1 MMSLMT
7 RSSSPWARQWLSH
20 LALPLVISGLVSG
33 VFVAGCSSAAQDDGT
48 KTKLATDL
56 VQCRNDLREMKD
68 ALAQAK
74 AELQKA
80 QKSSVVQL
88 DAVDV
93 PAGQQKQ
100 NGGGKEGNVSP
111 DAVAKVVKLNA
122 TGFRACYEKALK
134 RKPDLQYV
142 SSVTAR
148 FSVRN
153 TGNAQGVGFAPHT
166 DGEMEHCMS
175 QLMEKWK
182 FPTFQGD
189 PVAFEV
195 PVNLVAR

>member
-1 MMSLMT
+1 MRLSLAT
-7 RSSSPWARQWLSH
+7 LS
-20 LALPLVISGLVSG
+20 LPLSFTLLACGG
-33 VFVAGCSSAAQDDGT
+33 PAQDDGA
-48 KTKLATDL
+48 KAKLATDL
-56 VQCRNDLREMKD
+56 VQCRNDLSDLKGQL
-68 ALAQAK
+68 ALAK
-74 AELQKA
+74 AELAKA
-80 QKSSVVQL
+80 LASQTMKL
-88 DAVDV
+88 DPVDASN
-93 PAGQQKQ
+93 PTAHH
-100 NGGGKEGNVSP
+100 NASKEGNVSP
-111 DAVAKVVKLNA
+111 EAVAKVVKLNA

-142 SSVTAR
+142 SSVNAH

-153 TGNAQGVGFAPHT
+153 TGNAQDVGFSPRT

-175 QLMEKWK
+175 SLMEKWK

>member
-1 MMSLMT
+1 
-7 RSSSPWARQWLSH
+7 
-20 LALPLVISGLVSG
+20 LVCVLGACG
-33 VFVAGCSSAAQDDGT
+33 GAPQDDGS
-48 KTKLATDL
+48 KAKLAGEL
-56 VQCRNDLREMKD
+56 VQCKNDLLSLKEQ
-68 ALAQAK
+68 LAQAK
-74 AELQKA
+74 ADLAKA
-80 QKSSVVQL
+80 QQAATVKL
-88 DAVDV
+88 EPVDV
-93 PAGQQKQ
+93 KVGGQQKPTS
-100 NGGGKEGNVSP
+100 GGKEGNVSP
-111 DAVAKVVKLNA
+111 DAVAKVVKANA

-142 SSVTAR
+142 SAVTAR

-153 TGNAQGVGFAPHT
+153 TGSAQGVSFAPHT

>member
-1 MMSLMT
+1 MR
-7 RSSSPWARQWLSH
+7 RSSLPIFVSS
-20 LALPLVISGLVSG
+20 LALLTL
-33 VFVAGCSSAAQDDGT
+33 AGCPEKPKDDGA
-48 KTKLATDL
+48 KAKLATEL
-56 VQCRNDLREMKD
+56 VQCRNDLRDLKEQ
-68 ALAQAK
+68 AAVAK
-74 AELQKA
+74 AELEKCQQAATVK
-80 QKSSVVQL
+80 L
-88 DAVDV
+88 DPVDV
-93 PAGQQKQ
+93 KVGGQQG
-100 NGGGKEGNVSP
+100 NSGGGGKEGNVSP
-111 DAVAKVVKLNA
+111 EAVAKVVKLNA

-153 TGNAQGVGFAPHT
+153 TGNAQNVSFGPRT
-166 DGEMEHCMS
+166 DAEMEHCMA

>member
-1 MMSLMT
+1 MRLP
-7 RSSSPWARQWLSH
+7 RL
-20 LALPLVISGLVSG
+20 LPLLGLG
-33 VFVAGCSSAAQDDGT
+33 ALAACSSAPKDDGT
-48 KTKLATDL
+48 KTKLATEL
-56 VQCRNDLREMKD
+56 VQCRNDLRDLKEQL
-68 ALAQAK
+68 ALAK
-74 AELQKA
+74 AEVTKCQQA
-80 QKSSVVQL
+80 ATVRL
-88 DAVDV
+88 DPVDV
-93 PAGQQKQ
+93 KAGHPSTG
-100 NGGGKEGNVSP
+100 GGGKEGNVSP
-111 DAVAKVVKLNA
+111 EAVAKVVKLNS

-153 TGNAQGVGFAPHT
+153 TGNAQGVGFAPRT
-166 DGEMEHCMS
+166 DGEMERCMA

>member
-1 MMSLMT
+1 MRRRLAVTSLCGLSLVCVFGACGG
-7 RSSSPWARQWLSH
+7 SS
-20 LALPLVISGLVSG
+20 
-33 VFVAGCSSAAQDDGT
+33 QDDGS
-48 KTKLATDL
+48 KAKLASEL
-56 VQCRNDLREMKD
+56 VQCKNDLLTLKEQ
-68 ALAQAK
+68 LAQAK
-74 AELQKA
+74 ADLQKA
-80 QKSSVVQL
+80 QQASTVKL
-88 DAVDV
+88 EPVDV
-93 PAGQQKQ
+93 KVGGPTQHAT
-100 NGGGKEGNVSP
+100 GGKEGNVSP

-142 SSVTAR
+142 SAVTAR

-153 TGNAQGVGFAPHT
+153 TGNAQGVSFAPHT
-166 DGEMEHCMS
+166 DGEMERCMS

-182 FPTFQGD
+182 FPTFQGE

>member
-1 MMSLMT
+1 MRRLADRAPVLSLC
-7 RSSSPWARQWLSH
+7 
-20 LALPLVISGLVSG
+20 LVSG
-33 VFVAGCSSAAQDDGT
+33 LLGACGSTPTDDGS
-48 KTKLATDL
+48 KAKLAGDL
-56 VQCRNDLREMKD
+56 VQCKNDLLSMKEQV
-68 ALAQAK
+68 AQCK
-74 AELQKA
+74 AELAKA
-80 QKSSVVQL
+80 QEASTVKL
-88 DAVDV
+88 EPVDV
-93 PAGQQKQ
+93 KVGGNGQKPVG
-100 NGGGKEGNVSP
+100 NSGKEGNVSP
-111 DAVAKVVKLNA
+111 DAVAKVVKVNA

-142 SSVTAR
+142 SAVTAR

-153 TGNAQGVGFAPHT
+153 TGNAQGVSFAPHT
-166 DGEMEHCMS
+166 DPEMEHCMS

>member
-1 MMSLMT
+1 M
-7 RSSSPWARQWLSH
+7 R
-20 LALPLVISGLVSG
+20 
-33 VFVAGCSSAAQDDGT
+33 
-48 KTKLATDL
+48 
-56 VQCRNDLREMKD
+56 
-68 ALAQAK
+68 
-74 AELQKA
+74 
-80 QKSSVVQL
+80 
-88 DAVDV
+88 
-93 PAGQQKQ
+93 
-100 NGGGKEGNVSP
+100 
-111 DAVAKVVKLNA
+111 LNA

-153 TGNAQGVGFAPHT
+153 TGNAQGVSFGPRT
-166 DGEMEHCMS
+166 DADMERCMS

>member
-1 MMSLMT
+1 MVGSMM
-7 RSSSPWARQWLSH
+7 RSSSPWVRQGSSR
-20 LALPLVISGLVSG
+20 LAFSLLLSGLVSG

-68 ALAQAK
+68 SLAQAK

-93 PAGQQKQ
+93 PTGQKQ
-100 NGGGKEGNVSP
+100 NGSGKEGNVSP

-166 DGEMEHCMS
+166 DGEMEHCMG

>member
-1 MMSLMT
+1 MRRRTFPTLPAAALTGLSLC
-7 RSSSPWARQWLSH
+7 
-20 LALPLVISGLVSG
+20 LVACGSTP
-33 VFVAGCSSAAQDDGT
+33 QDDGS
-48 KTKLATDL
+48 KAKLATEL
-56 VQCRNDLREMKD
+56 VQCRNDLLSLKE
-68 ALAQAK
+68 QAAAAN
-74 AELQKA
+74 AELTKCQQAATVK
-80 QKSSVVQL
+80 L
-88 DAVDV
+88 DPVDV
-93 PAGQQKQ
+93 KVGSTGSHGTA
-100 NGGGKEGNVSP
+100 GKEGNVAP

-122 TGFRACYEKALK
+122 SGFRACYEKALK

-142 SSVTAR
+142 SNVTAR

-153 TGNAQGVGFAPHT
+153 TGNAQGVSFAPHT
-166 DGEMEHCMS
+166 DGEMERCMS

>member
-1 MMSLMT
+1 MMRSL
-7 RSSSPWARQWLSH
+7 
-20 LALPLVISGLVSG
+20 LPAYPSRLFVVAVLFGANLLVGACG
-33 VFVAGCSSAAQDDGT
+33 SAPTDNAA
-48 KTKLATDL
+48 KTKLATDY
-56 VQCRNDLREMKD
+56 VQCKSDLLTAKEQ
-68 ALAQAK
+68 LAVAK
-74 AELQKA
+74 AELVKA
-80 QKSSVVQL
+80 QQATVCKL
-88 DAVDV
+88 DPVDV
-93 PAGQQKQ
+93 KV
-100 NGGGKEGNVSP
+100 GGNTGGSSKEGNVSP

-153 TGNAQGVGFAPHT
+153 TGNAQGVAFAPHT
-166 DGEMEHCMS
+166 DGEMEHCMAL
-175 QLMEKWK
+175 LMEKWK

>member
-1 MMSLMT
+1 M
-7 RSSSPWARQWLSH
+7 RSSSLSVWH
-20 LALPLVISGLVSG
+20 WTLSVLVSG
-33 VFVAGCSSAAQDDGT
+33 AVGLAVAGCSSGTQDDGT
-48 KTKLATDL
+48 KTKLATEL

-68 ALAQAK
+68 QLAQAK

-88 DAVDV
+88 DPVDV
-93 PAGQQKQ
+93 PAGTPKS
-100 NGGGKEGNVSP
+100 NGGSGKEGNVSP

-166 DGEMEHCMS
+166 DGEMERCMA